1 VGVVRGFFAAYTV
14 AALASR
20 FALARFADRTGHRPV
35 ALAGGVGYG
44 IAVIAMGAL
53 GPAHL
58 VLVGAL
64 FGLAHGI
71 VFPALMTLI
80 LTGVTAAERPRLLG
94 WANGAMNV
102 GIVGMAPLGTL
113 AGALGYPAVF
123 IATGAVTL
131 TTAAAL
137 LAPSRS
143 ASCASSTWRPA
154 RRR

>member
-1 VGVVRGFFAAYTV
+1 MGVVRGFFAAYTV

-44 IAVIAMGAL
+44 IAVIAMGTF

-64 FGLAHGI
+64 FGLSHGI
-71 VFPALMTLI
+71 VFPALMTLV
-80 LTGVTAAERPRLLG
+80 LTGVSGTERPRLLG
-94 WANGAMNV
+94 WANGAMNL
-102 GIVGMAPLGTL
+102 GIVGMAPLGSV
-113 AGALGYPAVF
+113 AGALGYPAIF

-137 LAPSRS
+137 LAPS
-143 ASCASSTWRPA
+143 AA
-154 RRR
+154 RMRGSRHDEPPREG